1 MDKALYIKSTS
12 KYDIIVKEIMNERET
27 VLL

>member
-12 KYDIIVKEIMNERET
+12 KYDIIVKEKINERET